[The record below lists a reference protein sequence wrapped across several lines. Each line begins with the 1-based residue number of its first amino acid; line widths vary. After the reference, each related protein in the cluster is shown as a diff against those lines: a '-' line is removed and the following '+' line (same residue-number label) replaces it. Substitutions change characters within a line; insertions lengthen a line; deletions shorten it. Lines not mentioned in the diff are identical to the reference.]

1 MRIAILTL
9 MPIALITAFGSLAF
23 AGESGQELIEAPPWI
38 TVTGNGMASAEP
50 DLAIITAGVNV
61 TLHDP
66 GTAVDSAAN
75 MVNDV
80 MAAARRLG
88 VRGEDMQT
96 SYYNL
101 WIEEEYDYNTGSYTG
116 KMVYH
121 AQHTLQF
128 TVRDVGE
135 VGDVLAGL
143 VEAGANSV
151 SGVSFTVEDRRALE
165 DEAYADAV
173 ANARHKAELL
183 AESMG
188 VALGRMQ
195 SLSEWGY
202 SYPVMDSFA
211 YENYGGGLASSVS
224 APPVTPGSFRIS
236 AQVQVTYEVE

>member
-1 MRIAILTL
+1 MRVLTAAIVLIA
-9 MPIALITAFGSLAF
+9 GLAYP
-23 AGESGQELIEAPPWI
+23 ESAQTDQGAQATPWI

-50 DLAIITAGVNV
+50 DLAVITAGVNV
-61 TLHDP
+61 TMHEP
-66 GTAVDSAAN
+66 GAAVDSAAVL
-75 MVNDV
+75 VNDV
-80 MAAARRLG
+80 MAAARALG

-96 SYYNL
+96 TYYNL
-101 WIEEEYDYNTGSYTG
+101 WIEEEYDSQSGRYTG

-128 TVRDVGE
+128 RVREVSE

-151 SGVSFTVEDRRALE
+151 SGVAFTVEDQRALE

-183 AESMG
+183 AESMN
-188 VALGRMQ
+188 VSLGRMQ

-202 SYPVMDSFA
+202 TYPETTESA
-211 YENYGGGLASSVS
+211 YYNYGGGLSSTVS
-224 APPVTPGSFRIS
+224 VPPVTPGSFRIS
-236 AQVQVTYEVE
+236 AQVQVTFEVE